1 MRKTTHLL
9 FCSNIRFI
17 MLSMKKTII
26 TDNIFYNV
34 KNTSLALGF
43 FDGVHNGHQKVLTDT
58 ISLAKKLGTKS
69 VVVTFKNHPVELL
82 YGVVPEF
89 ITTPEERIELFK
101 QLGFDVVIMAEFTK
115 EIAEM
120 TAEQY
125 FKQIILNFAPKSIS
139 IGYNHKFGAKQSG
152 DIGFLEKKA
161 KYNDFILNVSSP
173 VKDKNEVTSS
183 TLIRNLIKDGDM
195 QKTQQLLKKPYF
207 IRNIVV
213 KGMQRGRLID
223 FPTANLEF
231 PNNKV
236 VPKFGVYSGNVFW
249 NNQKFKAI
257 ANVGLRPTFNDI
269 EQPLLEI
276 YIFDF
281 DKNIYGENIEF
292 EFLNKIR
299 DEIKFKNIDALKEQI
314 KKDIKLA

>member
-1 MRKTTHLL
+1 
-9 FCSNIRFI
+9 
-17 MLSMKKTII
+17 MKKTII
-26 TDNIFYNV
+26 TEDIFYNV

-58 ISLAKKLGTKS
+58 IALAKKLGTKS

-82 YGVVPEF
+82 YGVIPEF

-101 QLGFDVVIMAEFTK
+101 ELGFDVVIMAEFTK

-139 IGYNHKFGAKQSG
+139 VGYNHKFGAKQSG
-152 DIGFLEKKA
+152 DIDFLENNA
-161 KYNDFILNVSSP
+161 KENDFILNVCSP

-183 TLIRNLIKDGDM
+183 TLIRNLIKIGDV
-195 QKTQQLLKKPYF
+195 KKAKKLLNKPYS
-207 IRNIVV
+207 IKNIVV
-213 KGMQRGRLID
+213 KGMQRGRLIN

-231 PNNKV
+231 PKNKII
-236 VPKFGVYSGNVFW
+236 PKFGVYSGNVHI
-249 NNQKFKAI
+249 NNESFKAI
-257 ANVGLRPTFNDI
+257 ANVGLRPTFDDL
-269 EQPLLEI
+269 EQPLLEV

-281 DKNIYGENIEF
+281 NKDIYGENIEF

-299 DEIKFKNIDALKEQI
+299 DEMKFKNIDALKEQI
-314 KKDIKLA
+314 KKDIKMA

>member
-1 MRKTTHLL
+1 
-9 FCSNIRFI
+9 
-17 MLSMKKTII
+17 MKKTII
-26 TDNIFYNV
+26 TEDIFYNV

-58 ISLAKKLGTKS
+58 IALAKKLGTKS

-82 YGVVPEF
+82 YGVIPEF

-101 QLGFDVVIMAEFTK
+101 ELGFDVVIMAEFTK

-139 IGYNHKFGAKQSG
+139 VGYNHKFGAKQSG
-152 DIGFLEKKA
+152 DIDFLENNA
-161 KYNDFILNVSSP
+161 KENDFILNVCSP

-183 TLIRNLIKDGDM
+183 TLIRNLIKIGDV
-195 QKTQQLLKKPYF
+195 KKAKKLLNKPYS
-207 IRNIVV
+207 IKNIVV
-213 KGMQRGRLID
+213 KGMQRGRLIN

-231 PNNKV
+231 PKKKII
-236 VPKFGVYSGNVFW
+236 PKFGVYSGNVHI
-249 NNQKFKAI
+249 NNESFKAI
-257 ANVGLRPTFNDI
+257 ANVGLRPTFDDL
-269 EQPLLEI
+269 EQPLLEV

-281 DKNIYGENIEF
+281 NKDIYGENIEF

-299 DEIKFKNIDALKEQI
+299 DEMKFKNIDALKEQI
-314 KKDIKLA
+314 KKDIKMA

>member
-1 MRKTTHLL
+1 
-9 FCSNIRFI
+9 
-17 MLSMKKTII
+17 MKKTII
-26 TDNIFYNV
+26 TEDIFYNV

-58 ISLAKKLGTKS
+58 IALAKKLGTKS

-82 YGVVPEF
+82 YGVIPEF

-101 QLGFDVVIMAEFTK
+101 ELGFDVVIMAEFTK

-139 IGYNHKFGAKQSG
+139 VGYNHKFGAKQSG
-152 DIGFLEKKA
+152 DIDFLENNA
-161 KYNDFILNVSSP
+161 KENDFILNVCSP

-183 TLIRNLIKDGDM
+183 TLIRNLIKVGDV
-195 QKTQQLLKKPYF
+195 KKAKKLLNKPYS
-207 IRNIVV
+207 IKNIVV
-213 KGMQRGRLID
+213 KGMQRGRLIN

-231 PNNKV
+231 PENKII
-236 VPKFGVYSGNVFW
+236 PKFGVYSGNVHI
-249 NNQKFKAI
+249 NNKSFKAI
-257 ANVGLRPTFNDI
+257 ANVGLRPTFDDL
-269 EQPLLEI
+269 EQPLLEV

-281 DKNIYGENIEF
+281 NKDIYGENIEF

-314 KKDIKLA
+314 KKDIKMA